1 MGDRGN
7 IEIRQPREGNIP
19 IFLYTHWRGSYIN
32 EILADALVK
41 GKEGGRLSDYTYL
54 TRIIF
59 QEMIAGDDGTTGFG
73 ISVGSVDDNEHN
85 IPTVYWHTDNGLTI
99 NLLGQDYTPQEW
111 IDEFAGKIRPII
123 QMRVVPS

>member
-7 IEIRQPREGNIP
+7 IEIRQPREGASP
-19 IFLYTHWRGSYIN
+19 IFLYTHWRGSYVN

-41 GKEGGRLSDYTYL
+41 AQKGGRLSDYTYC

-59 QEMIAGDDGTTGFG
+59 QEMIDGDDTTTSYG

-85 IPTVYWHTDNGLTI
+85 IPLVEWTKDGLTI
-99 NLLGQDYTPQEW
+99 NERYTPQEW
-111 IDEFAGKIRPII
+111 IDEFAGKIRPIVK
-123 QMRVVPS
+123 MRVVTS

>member
-7 IEIRQPREGNIP
+7 IEIRQPREGVSP
-19 IFLYTHWRGSYIN
+19 IFLYTHWRGSYVN

-41 GKEGGRLSDYTYL
+41 ASHGGRTSDYTYL

-59 QEMIAGDDGTTGFG
+59 QEMIDGDDGTTGFG

-85 IPTVYWHTDNGLTI
+85 IPLVFWHMDTGLTI
-99 NLLGQDYTPQEW
+99 NLVGQDYTPQEW
-111 IDEFAGKIRPII
+111 IDEFAGKIRPIVK
-123 QMRVVPS
+123 MRVVTS

>member
-19 IFLYTHWRGSYIN
+19 IFLYTHWRGSYVN

-54 TRIIF
+54 TRIVF
-59 QEMIAGDDGTTGFG
+59 QEMIDGDDGTTGFG

-85 IPTVYWHTDNGLTI
+85 IPTVYWHTDNGLSI